1 MKKIGVLVG
10 SLRKQSYSKKLAEYL
25 VGLFPEGYETELI
38 DIGNLPHY
46 NQEYD
51 EGGAPP
57 ESYVKYREKMHAMD
71 AFLIVTPEYNRSVP
85 AALINALDVG
95 SRPYGDSVWDGKKA
109 AVVSNSPGSL
119 GGFGANHHLRQ
130 SFVFLNVL
138 VMAQPEA
145 YISGSAD
152 LFDDNGEIQNEG
164 TGKFLQSI
172 IDAFLDFIEE

>member
-1 MKKIGVLVG
+1 MAVKGKWAQGIEP
-10 SLRKQSYSKKLAEYL
+10 RHFCWIITNQLAICE
-25 VGLFPEGYETELI
+25 
-38 DIGNLPHY
+38 
-46 NQEYD
+46 
-51 EGGAPP
+51 
-57 ESYVKYREKMHAMD
+57 
-71 AFLIVTPEYNRSVP
+71 
-85 AALINALDVG
+85 
-95 SRPYGDSVWDGKKA
+95 RP
-109 AVVSNSPGSL
+109 